1 MKRLKLY
8 RILTENTNYDG
19 IQSLV
24 YLYFPEGASIYSA
37 NGLWNGKTE
46 RSLIIEVQ
54 GLNIGVKVR
63 KLAKAIKTLNKQEAV
78 LVQWFEIHGEF
89 V

>member
-1 MKRLKLY
+1 MKTKLY
-8 RILTENTNYDG
+8 RILTEHKNYNG

-24 YLYFPEGASIYSA
+24 YLYFPYGASIYFGK
-37 NGLWNGKTE
+37 GLWNGVDE
-46 RSLIIEVQ
+46 ASLTIEVQ
-54 GLNIGVKVR
+54 GLNLSAKVR

-78 LVQWFEIHGEF
+78 LVQWFDIHGEF

>member
-1 MKRLKLY
+1 MKTTLY
-8 RILTENTNYDG
+8 RILTEDKNYNG

-24 YLYFPEGASIYSA
+24 YLYFPDGASIYFGR
-37 NGLWNGKTE
+37 GLWNGVDEALLT
-46 RSLIIEVQ
+46 IEVQ
-54 GLNIGVKVR
+54 GLNLSAKVR

-78 LVQWFEIHGEF
+78 LVQWFDIHGEF